1 MAFSCIKPTT
11 SGDATGGGGSVSAN
25 GMKIPLPN
33 KTKEQVKAP
42 EKNKVLAPY
51 IEMFSNLF
59 GLNETSKQHLIAG
72 MEGAL
77 VGISPTMDKVAEV
90 AQDQVKKVAGIDQAA
105 LIKAITPELSIFK
118 NLSMCGADHN
128 SIRASTVGI
137 CTPQT
142 GMALAI
148 T

>member
-1 MAFSCIKPTT
+1 MAFGFNKSTN
-11 SGDATGGGGSVSAN
+11 GGGNAASA
-25 GMKIPLPN
+25 GAQTASAMAIALPD

-128 SIRASTVGI
+128 S
-137 CTPQT
+137 
-142 GMALAI
+142 
-148 T
+148 